1 MYQRHK
7 MKTDE
12 ISIFYDKKI
21 FLLAAIFHPLEA
33 AVSIVGKV
41 ESILITER
49 QSQLV
54 IQVNSKVKEIQKCIW
69 CDPVYSVCFI
79 LEICGS

>member
-1 MYQRHK
+1 

-12 ISIFYDKKI
+12 ISIFYDIKI
-21 FLLAAIFHPLEA
+21 FFPAAIFHLLEA
-33 AVSIVGKV
+33 AVSIMGKV
-41 ESILITER
+41 ESILITKR

-69 CDPVYSVCFI
+69 CDPVY
-79 LEICGS
+79 

>member
-1 MYQRHK
+1 

-12 ISIFYDKKI
+12 ISIFYDEKI
-21 FLLAAIFHPLEA
+21 FLPAAIFHPLEA
-33 AVSIVGKV
+33 AVSTVGKV
-41 ESILITER
+41 ESILITKK

-54 IQVNSKVKEIQKCIW
+54 IQINSKVKEIQKCIW
-69 CDPVYSVCFI
+69 CDPVYLACFI